1 MQYDDNYA
9 SLSVKEL
16 FEFVLDRSYQNFQ
29 LIFNKTVMVTM
40 TVYKEFFVYKVLS
53 RIATPT

>member
-40 TVYKEFFVYKVLS
+40 TVYKNFLFIKF
-53 RIATPT
+53 